1 MKDNYKSVTEIS
13 GDSVSL
19 EQVERIQNRYCWA
32 KKYCESKDVLEVAC
46 GSGQGLGLINS
57 HANTLVAGDYSPE
70 VLKTAIDYYK
80 NRIPLEV
87 FDAQKMPFDDN
98 KFDVIIIFEAI
109 YYLPNFVDFLT
120 ECKRVLNDKGK
131 ILISMPNV
139 TLGDFNKSPHSYDYF
154 NIDELKTTLG
164 ASNFDSEFFGYLNVE
179 DISLKQKIF
188 RPIKKMAVGFGLIP
202 KTMAGKKILKR
213 IVFGRLVKM
222 PNEILIEDCKSC
234 KDVDLLTS
242 GISTHKVI
250 YCAATL
256 K

>member
-1 MKDNYKSVTEIS
+1 MNNYISVTEIS
-13 GDSVSL
+13 GENVSV

-32 KKYCESKDVLEVAC
+32 KKYCDNKDVLEVAC

-57 HANTLVAGDYSPE
+57 CANTLTAGDYSPA

-80 NRIPLEV
+80 NRIPLKV

-109 YYLPNFVDFLT
+109 YYIPNFIHFLN
-120 ECKRVLNDKGK
+120 ECKRVLNDKGR
-131 ILISMPNV
+131 ILISMPNI
-139 TLGDFNKSPHSYDYF
+139 TLSDFNKSPHSYDYF
-154 NIDELKTTLG
+154 NIDELKTTLK
-164 ASNFDSEFFGYLNVE
+164 ANNFDSEFFGYLNVE
-179 DISLKQKIF
+179 GISLKQRIF
-188 RPIKKMAVGFGLIP
+188 RPIKKIAIDFGLMP

-213 IVFGRLVKM
+213 IVFGKLVEM

-234 KDVDLLTS
+234 KDVDLLNGNTS
-242 GISTHKVI
+242 NHKVI
-250 YCAATL
+250 YCVATL